1 LFLGD
6 TRLGLMWTC
15 MTLFNRPQV
24 CFTPDLRL
32 EWLLA
37 LVSIFIGC
45 ICITTTIILLASSH
59 WDRNVIP
66 YARWVGFTASKSD
79 WICFRAYINLQLF
92 IFFSGTILFCCRCI
106 SHGFSYTRDWR
117 STISTTK
124 QPSSW
129 HIIYFIC
136 VVTLGN
142 CNIWVICWKSMF
154 TPFLKALMDYCWLI
168 CFCIVKLKWFQ
179 VWKQGN

>member
-1 LFLGD
+1 MFPGD

-66 YARWVGFTASKSD
+66 YARWVGFTASKLN

-92 IFFSGTILFCCRCI
+92 IFPVVLFCFAAVVFPMGFHIPEIGGQPYQLPNSHQVGISYILFVLSLWVTVI
-106 SHGFSYTRDWR
+106 SELFAGKVCLPHF
-117 STISTTK
+117 
-124 QPSSW
+124 
-129 HIIYFIC
+129 
-136 VVTLGN
+136 
-142 CNIWVICWKSMF
+142 
-154 TPFLKALMDYCWLI
+154 
-168 CFCIVKLKWFQ
+168 
-179 VWKQGN
+179 